1 MYRLAQ
7 KDLKKWFTKTRRKP
21 LIIRGA
27 RQVGKSTLVRQFAD
41 ANKLTLHEINLE
53 RHQQLND
60 LFKNSTVA
68 NILKELSFA
77 IGKGAIKSTKSI
89 LFLDEVQATPAVIP
103 LLRYF
108 YEEYPELAIICAGS
122 LLEFTLADHNFSM
135 PVGRVEYLFLGPMT
149 YSEFLLAHNENDLY
163 ELIYDY
169 KQGNFP
175 NAAHERLLYRFRDY
189 LVVGGMP
196 EAVLVSSE
204 KEDFESISDVHS
216 SILETYIDDFGKYG
230 RGSQLTRLQTV
241 FQYIP
246 AHIGE
251 KVKYSKIDSQSQARD
266 LKPVISLL
274 SKAGIINSAYHC
286 AANGIPLRS
295 EINEKVHK
303 LYFLDV
309 GLVNSMCGLQHISME
324 DLVNTSFIKNGA
336 ITEQFAAQH
345 LLYRGKNNKTPEL
358 NYWIKEGKANNAE
371 VDFILS
377 HNSNIYPIE
386 VKAGQAGSM
395 KSLHRFMFEKKS
407 PCAIRF
413 DLNPPTEQEVDVSF
427 KLGKASEHIKY
438 TLKSRPV
445 YMAEFF
451 ENIVE

>member
-7 KDLKKWFTKTRRKP
+7 KDLKKWFTKTRSKP
-21 LIIRGA
+21 LIIREA

-149 YSEFLLAHNENDLY
+149 YSEFLLAHNEHDLY
-163 ELIYDY
+163 ELIHDY
-169 KQGNFP
+169 KQGDFP
-175 NAAHERLLYRFRDY
+175 KTAHERLLYRFRDY

-241 FQYIP
+241 FQYVP
-246 AHIGE
+246 AHIG
-251 KVKYSKIDSQSQARD
+251 
-266 LKPVISLL
+266 
-274 SKAGIINSAYHC
+274 
-286 AANGIPLRS
+286 
-295 EINEKVHK
+295 
-303 LYFLDV
+303 
-309 GLVNSMCGLQHISME
+309 
-324 DLVNTSFIKNGA
+324 
-336 ITEQFAAQH
+336 
-345 LLYRGKNNKTPEL
+345 
-358 NYWIKEGKANNAE
+358 
-371 VDFILS
+371 
-377 HNSNIYPIE
+377 
-386 VKAGQAGSM
+386 
-395 KSLHRFMFEKKS
+395 
-407 PCAIRF
+407 
-413 DLNPPTEQEVDVSF
+413 
-427 KLGKASEHIKY
+427 
-438 TLKSRPV
+438 
-445 YMAEFF
+445 
-451 ENIVE
+451 